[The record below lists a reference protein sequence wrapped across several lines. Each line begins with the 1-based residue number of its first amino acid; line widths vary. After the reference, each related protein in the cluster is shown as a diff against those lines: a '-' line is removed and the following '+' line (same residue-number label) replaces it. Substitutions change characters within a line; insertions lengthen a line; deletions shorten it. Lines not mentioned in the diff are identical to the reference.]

1 MPRCVPRLAAALL
14 LVAAASATAQSLP
27 QPQPQPQPRSEPPSP
42 AQPQVQSRPL
52 QPARPLHAAV
62 PGPAPLAERLA
73 ACTPCH
79 GDAGRAGADA
89 YYPRIAGK
97 PAGYLYNQL
106 LNFRDGRRHYP
117 LMTGLLDPLPDA
129 YLREIAAYFA
139 RLDPPHPPP
148 RPAAVTAA
156 VLERGREL
164 ATAGDAALDVPA
176 CVRCHG
182 DALTGVEPATP
193 GLLGLPRDYLNAQ
206 FGAWKTGLRR
216 AAPPDCM
223 ATIARRLTPDDVSA
237 VSAWLS
243 SRPVPKAPPAR
254 ALRALPM
261 PCGSV
266 PDGGTRRSP

>member
-1 MPRCVPRLAAALL
+1 MLQRVPRLAAALL
-14 LVAAASATAQSLP
+14 IASASASAQQQQQTPSRL
-27 QPQPQPQPRSEPPSP
+27 QSQSQSQRQSP
-42 AQPQVQSRPL
+42 AQPQRQAL
-52 QPARPLHAAV
+52 PALAA
-62 PGPAPLAERLA
+62 APQQASLAERLA

-117 LMTGLLDPLPDA
+117 LMTGLVDPLPDA

-148 RPAAVTAA
+148 RPVAVTAA
-156 VLERGREL
+156 VLDRGREL

-216 AAPPDCM
+216 AASPDCM

-243 SRPVPKAPPAR
+243 SQPVPRTPPAR
-254 ALRALPM
+254 ALRTLPM
-261 PCGSV
+261 QCGSV
-266 PDGGTRRSP
+266 SDAGTRRSP